1 MPKNEPNENGK
12 QPMNSYVKFSTM
24 GFQMIATIGIFTYV
38 GYKID
43 ESAHH
48 ATKWVT
54 AVLSLTG
61 VLVSLYLVIRS
72 LKD

>member
-1 MPKNEPNENGK
+1 MDESDQNNNKRPVNN
-12 QPMNSYVKFSTM
+12 YLKFTGM
-24 GFQMIATIGIFTYV
+24 GFQMLATIGLFTYA

-48 ATKWVT
+48 TTKWVT

-61 VLVSLYLVIRS
+61 VFVSLYLVIRS
-72 LKD
+72 LKE

>member
-12 QPMNSYVKFSTM
+12 QPMNAYVKFSSM

-48 ATKWVT
+48 TTKWVT